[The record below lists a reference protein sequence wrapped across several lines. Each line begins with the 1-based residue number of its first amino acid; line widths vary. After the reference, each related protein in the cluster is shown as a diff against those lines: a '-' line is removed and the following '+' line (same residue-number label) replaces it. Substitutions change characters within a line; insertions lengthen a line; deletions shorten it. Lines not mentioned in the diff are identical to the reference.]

1 MTIAPLLLFLFPAAA
16 FRRVARVAIGNAFS
30 PKESKLIWARTA
42 EVHSDLVKSRQRTSL
57 GVNFVLRYFEWDCAL
72 YQAVREFGLA
82 QEHAGALIETIN
94 WTVFRPAMRVSF
106 KFSRLRS
113 AVLKT
118 RVRWVL
124 DMMFRTLFTHPFQ
137 RYVLPS
143 EEGLAFHVTVCPLAQ
158 FFRAH
163 GVPELTHYAACSL
176 DWKMAQDWGIEFKRT
191 QTIAEG
197 YPLCDFR
204 FKVPPE

>member
-1 MTIAPLLLFLFPAAA
+1 MTIAPLLLYPFPASA
-16 FRRVARVAIGNAFS
+16 FRNAARVEIGNAFA
-30 PKESKLIWARTA
+30 PKEAKLIWVRTV
-42 EVHSDLVKSRQRTSL
+42 EIHSSLVKSRPQTSL
-57 GVNFVLRYFEWDCAL
+57 GVNFLLHYFEWDCAL
-72 YQAVREFGLA
+72 YQAVREFGVA
-82 QEHAGALIETIN
+82 QKQAGALIETIN
-94 WTVFRPAMRVSF
+94 WRVFRPAMRVSF

-113 AVLKT
+113 AALKT

-124 DMMFRTLFTHPFQ
+124 DTMFRTIFTHPFQ
-137 RYVLPS
+137 RHVLPS

-176 DWKMAQDWGIEFKRT
+176 DWKMAQDWGVEFNRT

-197 YPLCDFR
+197 YALCDFR